1 MLHALNDRVKY
12 CYARAAGCRERAQRE
27 RYPAAKETWHRMED
41 RWLKLALS
49 IELTESIS
57 DFHSEVSGFLE
68 RRNAELNVLQRA
80 AFCSSCGKQM
90 RLISSEPHKRVKDV
104 DLYCFICDCG
114 HSTETYV
121 YASPSCCRSASG
133 CKH

>member
-27 RYPAAKETWHRMED
+27 RDPASKETWHKMED

-57 DFHSEVSGFLE
+57 DFHSEVCRFLE
-68 RRNAELNVLQRA
+68 KRNAELNVLQRA
-80 AFCSSCGKQM
+80 AVCPSCGNRM
-90 RLISSEPHKRVKDV
+90 CLTCSEPYESLKNV
-104 DLYCFICDCG
+104 DLYCFLCDCG

-121 YASPSCCRSASG
+121 IRDS
-133 CKH
+133 

>member
-27 RYPAAKETWHRMED
+27 KDPASKETWHKMED
-41 RWLKLALS
+41 RWLRLALS

-57 DFHSEVSGFLE
+57 DFHSEVRSFLE
-68 RRNAELNVLQRA
+68 KRNVELNVLQRA
-80 AFCSSCGKQM
+80 AVCPSCGNRM
-90 RLISSEPHKRVKDV
+90 RLSCSEPHESFKNVN
-104 DLYCFICDCG
+104 LYCFICDCG

-121 YASPSCCRSASG
+121 IRES
-133 CKH
+133 